1 MVSLSELQS
10 SGEKRFGWEWDNN
23 NELAFR
29 PIDSEILVE
38 NTD

>member
-1 MVSLSELQS
+1 MSLSELQS